1 MPTRLIVRGLI
12 VHVRGTLGP
21 MKKNPVLVALGK
33 NVRDLRE
40 QKKLTQEAL
49 AERSGLDPSYI
60 SGIERAVRN
69 PSVLS
74 LARLAKGLNRTVS
87 EMCNEI

>member
-1 MPTRLIVRGLI
+1 
-12 VHVRGTLGP
+12 

-40 QKKLTQEAL
+40 HKKLTQEAL

-74 LARLAKGLNRTVS
+74 LARLADGLECDISEVCRT
-87 EMCNEI
+87 ITKA

>member
-1 MPTRLIVRGLI
+1 
-12 VHVRGTLGP
+12 
-21 MKKNPVLVALGK
+21 MKKNPILVALGK

-40 QKKLTQEAL
+40 QKKLTQETL

-74 LARLAKGLNRTVS
+74 LVRLASGLDCTVS
-87 EMCNEI
+87 DVCRAISKM

>member
-1 MPTRLIVRGLI
+1 
-12 VHVRGTLGP
+12 

-33 NVRDLRE
+33 NVRKFRE
-40 QKKLTQEAL
+40 QKKLTQETL

-69 PSVLS
+69 PSMLS
-74 LARLAKGLNRTVS
+74 LAKLAKGLGNTPA
-87 EMCNEI
+87 EICCDIPAS

>member
-1 MPTRLIVRGLI
+1 MLWA
-12 VHVRGTLGP
+12 

-33 NVRDLRE
+33 NVRELRE

-74 LARLAKGLNRTVS
+74 LARLADGLECTVS
-87 EMCNEI
+87 AVCHSIVKG

>member
-1 MPTRLIVRGLI
+1 
-12 VHVRGTLGP
+12 

-33 NVRDLRE
+33 NVRELRE

-69 PSVLS
+69 PSVVS
-74 LARLAKGLNRTVS
+74 LARLSGGLGCTVAEICKDIAKA
-87 EMCNEI
+87 

>member
-1 MPTRLIVRGLI
+1 
-12 VHVRGTLGP
+12 

-33 NVRDLRE
+33 NVRGLRE
-40 QKKLTQEAL
+40 QKKLTQESL

-74 LARLAKGLNRTVS
+74 LARLAVGFDETIS
-87 EMCNEI
+87 EICRGIFKP

>member
-1 MPTRLIVRGLI
+1 
-12 VHVRGTLGP
+12 

-33 NVRDLRE
+33 NVRELRE
-40 QKKLTQEAL
+40 QGKLTQEAL
-49 AERSGLDPSYI
+49 AERSGLDPSYV

-74 LARLAKGLNRTVS
+74 LARLAHGLGCTVS
-87 EMCNEI
+87 EVCRVIVRG

>member
-1 MPTRLIVRGLI
+1 MLHR
-12 VHVRGTLGP
+12 
-21 MKKNPVLVALGK
+21 MKKNPVLMALGK
-33 NVRDLRE
+33 NVHKLRE
-40 QKKLTQEAL
+40 QKKLTQEVL

-74 LARLAKGLNRTVS
+74 LARLAKGLGSTPS
-87 EMCNEI
+87 EICRDISES

>member
-1 MPTRLIVRGLI
+1 
-12 VHVRGTLGP
+12 
-21 MKKNPVLVALGK
+21 MKKNMVLVALGK
-33 NVRDLRE
+33 NVRELRE
-40 QKKLTQEAL
+40 QEKLTQETL

-74 LARLAKGLNRTVS
+74 LARLALGLGCTVS
-87 EMCNEI
+87 DVCRSIGNA

>member
-1 MPTRLIVRGLI
+1 
-12 VHVRGTLGP
+12 
-21 MKKNPVLVALGK
+21 MKKNPVLMVLGK
-33 NVRDLRE
+33 NVRKLRE
-40 QKKLTQEAL
+40 QKILTQEVL

-74 LARLAKGLNRTVS
+74 LARLAKGLGSTPS
-87 EMCNEI
+87 EICRDISES

>member
-1 MPTRLIVRGLI
+1 MLWG
-12 VHVRGTLGP
+12 

-33 NVRDLRE
+33 NVRELRE

-69 PSVLS
+69 PSVIS
-74 LARLAKGLNRTVS
+74 LNRLAKGFEISVS
-87 EMCNEI
+87 EICLGI

>member
-1 MPTRLIVRGLI
+1 
-12 VHVRGTLGP
+12 

-33 NVRDLRE
+33 NVRELRE
-40 QKKLTQEAL
+40 QKNFTQEAL

-74 LARLAKGLNRTVS
+74 LVRLAKGFESTVS
-87 EMCNEI
+87 ALCTGI

>member
-1 MPTRLIVRGLI
+1 
-12 VHVRGTLGP
+12 

-33 NVRDLRE
+33 NVRELRE

-69 PSVLS
+69 PSVVS
-74 LARLAKGLNRTVS
+74 LARLANGLGCTVS
-87 EMCNEI
+87 EVCQTILKA

>member
-1 MPTRLIVRGLI
+1 
-12 VHVRGTLGP
+12 
-21 MKKNPVLVALGK
+21 MKKNPILVVLGK
-33 NVRDLRE
+33 NVRELRE
-40 QKKLTQEAL
+40 QGKLTQETL

-74 LARLAKGLNRTVS
+74 LARLAHGLGCTVS
-87 EMCNEI
+87 EVCQSIAKA

>member
-1 MPTRLIVRGLI
+1 
-12 VHVRGTLGP
+12 

-33 NVRDLRE
+33 RVRELRE
-40 QKKLTQEAL
+40 QGKLTQETL
-49 AERSGLDPSYI
+49 AERAGLDPSYI

-74 LARLAKGLNRTVS
+74 LARLARGLGCSVT
-87 EMCNEI
+87 EICKYLSAF

>member
-1 MPTRLIVRGLI
+1 
-12 VHVRGTLGP
+12 

-33 NVRDLRE
+33 NVRELRE
-40 QKKLTQEAL
+40 QNKLTQEAL

-69 PSVLS
+69 PSVVS
-74 LARLAKGLNRTVS
+74 LARLANGLGCAVS
-87 EMCNEI
+87 EVCRDIVKT

>member
-1 MPTRLIVRGLI
+1 
-12 VHVRGTLGP
+12 

-33 NVRDLRE
+33 NVRELRE

-74 LARLAKGLNRTVS
+74 LARLADGLDCTVS
-87 EMCNEI
+87 EVCHSIAKG

>member
-1 MPTRLIVRGLI
+1 
-12 VHVRGTLGP
+12 

-33 NVRDLRE
+33 NVRMLRE
-40 QKKLTQEAL
+40 QGKLTQEAL

-69 PSVLS
+69 PSILS
-74 LARLAKGLNRTVS
+74 LARLAHGLGCTVS
-87 EMCNEI
+87 EVCRTVANA

>member
-1 MPTRLIVRGLI
+1 
-12 VHVRGTLGP
+12 

-33 NVRDLRE
+33 NVRELRE

-69 PSVLS
+69 PSIVS
-74 LARLAKGLNRTVS
+74 LARLASGLGCTVAEVCRT
-87 EMCNEI
+87 IA

>member
-1 MPTRLIVRGLI
+1 MN
-12 VHVRGTLGP
+12 
-21 MKKNPVLVALGK
+21 MNPILAALGT
-33 NVRDLRE
+33 NVRELRE

-74 LARLAKGLNRTVS
+74 LARLANGLGCTVS
-87 EMCNEI
+87 DICRDILKK

>member
-1 MPTRLIVRGLI
+1 
-12 VHVRGTLGP
+12 

-33 NVRDLRE
+33 NVRMLRE
-40 QKKLTQEAL
+40 QGKLTQETL

-69 PSVLS
+69 PSILS
-74 LARLAKGLNRTVS
+74 LARLARGLGCTVS
-87 EMCNEI
+87 EVCRTVANA

>member
-1 MPTRLIVRGLI
+1 
-12 VHVRGTLGP
+12 
-21 MKKNPVLVALGK
+21 MKKNPVLMALGR
-33 NVRDLRE
+33 NIRDLRE
-40 QKKLTQEAL
+40 QKRLTQEAL

-74 LARLAKGLNRTVS
+74 LARLANGLGCTVS
-87 EMCNEI
+87 DVCRAISKM

>member
-1 MPTRLIVRGLI
+1 
-12 VHVRGTLGP
+12 

-33 NVRDLRE
+33 NVRMLRE
-40 QKKLTQEAL
+40 QGKLTQETL

-69 PSVLS
+69 PSVMSLS
-74 LARLAKGLNRTVS
+74 RLADGLGCSVS
-87 EMCNEI
+87 EMCRTIPKG